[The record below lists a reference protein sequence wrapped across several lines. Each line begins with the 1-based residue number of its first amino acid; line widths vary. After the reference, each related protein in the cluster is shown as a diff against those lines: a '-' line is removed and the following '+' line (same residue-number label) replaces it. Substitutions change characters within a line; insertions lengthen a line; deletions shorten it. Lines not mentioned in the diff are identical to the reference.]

1 MWAWPML
8 SSVQRRP
15 LFRPLDFAGLGE
27 DGQIKCC
34 QPEGIKSQN
43 PSSSL
48 YKVMPN
54 QCPTA
59 INDLIITQ
67 AEQIFCPL
75 NSCLLLFT
83 YGVNYFLFSLFQ
95 SKC

>member
-1 MWAWPML
+1 ML

-75 NSCLLLFT
+75 NSCMLLFT